1 MGKIVFSVKGM
12 SCMGCV
18 NTVRRVLMDRDG
30 VATVN
35 VDLPGGS
42 VDVEY
47 DPTRIQPDALRTAI
61 VEAGYEVV

>member
-47 DPTRIQPDALRTAI
+47 DSTRIQPDALRTAI